1 VSAEDPS
8 SVEYLVQREE
18 FERKH
23 PSKLTRQPVNMAA
36 WGEPT
41 KARKAAQQQAVRSPF
56 KARSGEEVNP
66 QVDQTSTQESDTVEF
81 QAVYNAIPSEFK
93 IKVNN
98 SQREALEALRA
109 NKEKKKGGKY

>member
-1 VSAEDPS
+1 
-8 SVEYLVQREE
+8 
-18 FERKH
+18 
-23 PSKLTRQPVNMAA
+23 MAA

-81 QAVYNAIPSEFK
+81 QAEFH
-93 IKVNN
+93 VNPVAGCSRPTLSILN
-98 SQREALEALRA
+98 DRDLP
-109 NKEKKKGGKY
+109 K